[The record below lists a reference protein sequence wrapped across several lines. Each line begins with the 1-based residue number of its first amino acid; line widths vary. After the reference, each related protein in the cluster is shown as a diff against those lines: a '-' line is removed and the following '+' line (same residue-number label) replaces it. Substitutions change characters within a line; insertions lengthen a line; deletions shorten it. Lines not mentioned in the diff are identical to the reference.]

1 MPPDAT
7 NNDLLRDVWA
17 RIVDLTAVAAKLPE
31 LRQDIRDVN
40 TRLERMEARLQRVER
55 RQLREAV
62 KRALDQKRKEK
73 GDEAR
78 RDLSHDTR
86 LGLWTLA
93 VSAVGWALSIW
104 HPWTRG

>member
-7 NNDLLRDVWA
+7 NADLVRDIWN
-17 RIVDLTAVAAKLPE
+17 RMVDLTAVAAKLPE
-31 LRQDIRDVN
+31 LRQDVRDVKDY
-40 TRLERMEARLQRVER
+40 LERVESRLQRVER

-62 KRALDQKRKEK
+62 RRGLDQKRREK
-73 GDEAR
+73 GEADR

-93 VSAVGWALSIW
+93 ISAVGWALSIW